1 MFRPLSLVLLVLLVA
16 ACFWGWG
23 WSPDLEAKADD
34 QKFTFDSVKYTEDGK
49 TQTSKFKDGRV
60 QISAATV
67 KNEIIIQGSYGPDDP
82 TVTTLV
88 VGIDLNITP
97 IFKDGKWTA
106 TIDADKLET
115 NVQYRIKA
123 KAKEREIAKADL
135 LISVN

>member
-1 MFRPLSLVLLVLLVA
+1 
-16 ACFWGWG
+16 
-23 WSPDLEAKADD
+23 
-34 QKFTFDSVKYTEDGK
+34 
-49 TQTSKFKDGRV
+49 
-60 QISAATV
+60 V

-123 KAKEREIAKADL
+123 KAKAKEREIAKADL